1 MNINHLED
9 LIGWGDADYMQIL
22 AKAILL
28 NKVTIVDGRIKVEAF
43 KDNEY

>member
-1 MNINHLED
+1 MNINQLED
-9 LIGWGDADYMQIL
+9 LIGWSGADYMQIL

-28 NKVTIVDGRIKVEAF
+28 NKVIIVDGRIKVEAF